1 MDIVES
7 AVNIEEMF
15 EIYRERKSDVIKL
28 NHGVIG
34 VILSEVAN
42 SNHVLRF
49 HYHSNMELYYKIIM
63 YSNTKTILFY
73 TFIDGEMVDGK
84 ENMMDHAKEFH
95 PDFFEWMLWN
105 LP

>member
-1 MDIVES
+1 MNKKS
-7 AVNIEEMF
+7 YLNIEEIF
-15 EIYRERKSDVIKL
+15 KKYEERKSDVIKL
-28 NHGVIG
+28 ERGFIG
-34 VILSEVAN
+34 VTLNELAN
-42 SNHVLRF
+42 SNHALRF
-49 HYHSNMELYYKIIM
+49 NYHHNLELYYKIIM
-63 YSNTKTILFY
+63 YSKRKHILFY